1 MCYVPRVSV
10 CLSLVEVGRGQIPG
24 VLHMVVVVGMEVLGT
39 EPGSSERAA
48 NALAPPPFI
57 VV

>member
-1 MCYVPRVSV
+1 MSV
-10 CLSLVEVGRGQIPG
+10 CLSLVEVGRDQIPGAG
-24 VLHMVVVVGMEVLGT
+24 VLHMVVVLGT

-48 NALAPPPFI
+48 NSLAPPPFI